1 MRSRADRGRPRLSD
15 RQRRRQEV
23 QRCFAECGLLGGP
36 RGLDPRPE
44 TAAAQDGGFGRRLRG
59 ALERLGPVF
68 SSFAVY
74 LGSRPDLL
82 PVADCVELAALPDRA
97 QPAPAGAV
105 LERLAAELGREPRDL
120 YAELDE
126 TPFESRLLVQA
137 HRATLRNGEPVLVR
151 VVRPGLEAW
160 LEPDLELLD
169 LLADIPGPGPAP
181 DRPLAEA
188 VDDFRQA
195 LPDMLDLAAQAAALD
210 ALATDAGRLDLI
222 ATPRVV
228 RELARPKAITLEWV
242 GGVPLDAALQPG
254 YGKPGPTL
262 LERQQDRLGLAR
274 RVAIAWLYRA
284 LRGPSFPVEPIAGL
298 VVLAEGRIAF
308 TGGPFASPAALSQ
321 SHLWGYLIAAAER
334 DPDRACTYL
343 LREMTGATAAGEEQ
357 VRLRL
362 RQVVPFRDGAWTASG
377 DSLAEHLF
385 VHWRLARE
393 CGYRPRT
400 HLVAFYRGLFA
411 VAAAARRLAPEQDAL
426 AEALQEVRLLT
437 TAGQLRDMMT
447 LTEMRQNL
455 ERYAVLM
462 AELPQRLDE
471 VLTRAAAGDG
481 GWAARQARGPE
492 PGGERGSTLL
502 VAAFIAAVAALTLL
516 ARQLAGAGLGWAEP
530 AAAAV
535 ALLLGGLLL
544 RGLGSGRRRARGDG

>member
-1 MRSRADRGRPRLSD
+1 MTAGARHRPTADPR
-15 RQRRRQEV
+15 RRRQEV
-23 QRCFAECGLLGGP
+23 QRCLAECGLLDGP
-36 RGLDPRPE
+36 RSLDPRLK

-68 SSFAVY
+68 SSFAAY

-82 PVADCVELAALPDRA
+82 PAADCVELTALPDRA
-97 QPAPAGAV
+97 QPVPAVAV
-105 LERLAAELGREPRDL
+105 LERLAAELGRDPRDL

-126 TPFESRLLVQA
+126 APFESRLLVQA
-137 HRATLRNGEPVLVR
+137 HRATLRSGEPVLVR

-169 LLADIPGPGPAP
+169 LLADVPGPGAAP
-181 DRPLAEA
+181 DRPLAQA

-222 ATPRVV
+222 STPRVV
-228 RELARPKAITLEWV
+228 RELARPKAITLEWL
-242 GGVPLDAALQPG
+242 GGVPLDAALLPG
-254 YGKPGPTL
+254 YGQPGPTP
-262 LERQQDRLGLAR
+262 LERQDRLGLAR
-274 RVAIAWLYRA
+274 RVAIAWLHRA

-321 SHLWGYLIAAAER
+321 SHLWGYLVAAAER

-362 RQVVPFRDGAWTASG
+362 RQVVPFRDGAWSASG

-385 VHWRLARE
+385 VHWRLARA
-393 CGYRPRT
+393 CGYRPRA

-437 TAGQLRDMMT
+437 TAGQLREMMT
-447 LTEMRQNL
+447 LTEMRENL

-462 AELPQRLDE
+462 AELPRHLDE
-471 VLTRAAAGDG
+471 ALTRAADG
-481 GWAARQARGPE
+481 TRQPASYVGHPE
-492 PGGERGSTLL
+492 RDDERGATLL
-502 VAAFIAAVAALTLL
+502 VAAFVAAVAALTLL
-516 ARQLAGAGLGWAEP
+516 ARQLADAGLGWAEP

-544 RGLGSGRRRARGDG
+544 RGLGSGRHRARGDG

>member
-1 MRSRADRGRPRLSD
+1 MRSRADRVRPPLGE

-23 QRCFAECGLLGGP
+23 QRCFAECELFGGP
-36 RGLDPRPE
+36 RGLDPRPA

-126 TPFESRLLVQA
+126 APFESRLLVQA

-169 LLADIPGPGPAP
+169 LLADVPGPGEAL
-181 DRPLAEA
+181 DRPLAVA

-222 ATPRVV
+222 STPRVV

-242 GGVPLDAALQPG
+242 GGVPLDEALQPG
-254 YGKPGPTL
+254 YAKPGSAL
-262 LERQQDRLGLAR
+262 LERQDRLSMAR

-308 TGGPFASPAALSQ
+308 TGGPFAAPTALSQ
-321 SHLWGYLIAAAER
+321 SHLWGYLIAASER

-343 LREMTGATAAGEEQ
+343 LREMTGATAAGEKQ

-362 RQVVPFRDGAWTASG
+362 RQVVPFRDGAWSASG

-385 VHWRLARE
+385 VHWRLARA
-393 CGYRPRT
+393 CGYRPRA

-447 LTEMRQNL
+447 LTEMRESL

-462 AELPQRLDE
+462 AELPRHLDE
-471 VLTRAAAGDG
+471 ALTRAADG
-481 GWAARQARGPE
+481 TRQPASYVGRP
-492 PGGERGSTLL
+492 ERGDERGATLL
-502 VAAFIAAVAALTLL
+502 VAAFVAAVAALTLL
-516 ARQLAGAGLGWAEP
+516 VRQLAGAGLAWAQP
-530 AAAAV
+530 AGAAV
-535 ALLLGGLLL
+535 ALLFGGLLL
-544 RGLGSGRRRARGDG
+544 WRLGSGRRRSARGDG